1 MVLTDDDD
9 GDGGDGDFPQDPHV
23 EPDRLRANCY
33 SLQVMTVMIMVMM
46 VMMIMVIIIY
56 LQITNLMGVSP

>member
-1 MVLTDDDD
+1 MVLTDDDN

-33 SLQVMTVMIMVMM
+33 SLQVMTVMIM
-46 VMMIMVIIIY
+46 MMIMVIIIY